1 MQKFI
6 SDASRNQNRRT
17 ETREYINR
25 FNQDQIVERTGVGN
39 NRTHLCAESC
49 ESFQIAL
56 KVFIGIFELD
66 AALL

>member
-1 MQKFI
+1 MRKFV
-6 SDASRNQNRRT
+6 SDTSRNQNRRK
-17 ETREYINR
+17 ETREYFNG
-25 FNQDQIVERTGVGN
+25 FNQDQIVERTSVGN